1 MLAKLMTKV
10 FAFAIRPQ
18 KLNPFVTMIFNLILK
33 FFELF
38 KGFRLMLHQVDIAI
52 STQIISKSHE
62 VEIPTPC
69 SFAHR
74 TTYITMYYFQQFT
87 CPFRM
92 TRERRLGHFPHQAS
106 FTCVK

>member
-1 MLAKLMTKV
+1 MLAKLMTKI
-10 FAFAIRPQ
+10 FASTIRPQ
-18 KLNPFVTMIFNLILK
+18 KLNLFVTMIFYLILK

-52 STQIISKSHE
+52 PTQIISKSHE

-69 SFAHR
+69 GCVHW

-87 CPFRM
+87 RPFRM
-92 TRERRLGHFPHQAS
+92 TRERRLGHFSHQAS